1 MKTSQRVLC
10 SRILDV
16 IENDILPKTVDG
28 VSRGNKIFG
37 AAIIKKS
44 DLSLVIAGTN
54 DEINNP
60 LYHGEISTL
69 NEFFS
74 IPAVDRPSSEDCI
87 FVSTHEPCS
96 LCLSAITWASFDNF
110 YYFFGYQDTRD
121 SFNIPHD
128 LNILKEVFNIQD
140 GQYARKNKFWECT
153 HLLSLV
159 EKLSNSE
166 NNRLNLQVER
176 LKERYSK
183 LSKIYQNQ
191 KEGSGIPLN

>member
-1 MKTSQRVLC
+1 MKNPQRLLC
-10 SRILDV
+10 SRLLDV
-16 IENDILPKTVDG
+16 IENDIIPKTVTG

-37 AAIIKKS
+37 AAIMKKS

-60 LYHGEISTL
+60 LNHGEISTL

-74 IPAVDRPSSEDCI
+74 IPADDRPSPEDCI

-96 LCLSAITWASFDNF
+96 LCLSAITWANFDNF
-110 YYFFGYQDTRD
+110 YYFFGYEDTRD

-159 EKLSNSE
+159 EKLSNGD

-176 LKERYSK
+176 LKKRYSE
-183 LSKIYQNQ
+183 LSTIYQNQ
-191 KEGSGIPLN
+191 KEESGIPLN